1 MLRIAVGIII
11 SYIYSLFILPKN
23 EGSEP
28 LLKPTIYPI
37 LYKGMVIIPYSDD
50 KAIHLHHWIIYLF
63 ICLLSIYYFIPKLFI
78 GFSLGLLLQGIQYKD
93 SFNFIC
99 NNPYK

>member
-1 MLRIAVGIII
+1 MIRIVIGIII

-23 EGSEP
+23 EGLEP

-37 LYKGMVIIPYSDD
+37 LYKGMVIIPYNKY
-50 KAIHLHHWIIYLF
+50 KAIHLHHWVIYLF
-63 ICLLSIYYFIPKLFI
+63 ICLLSIIYFIPEIII

-93 SFNFIC
+93 RFNFIC
-99 NNPYK
+99 NNPY

>member
-28 LLKPTIYPI
+28 
-37 LYKGMVIIPYSDD
+37 IIKTNNISY
-50 KAIHLHHWIIYLF
+50 IIQRY
-63 ICLLSIYYFIPKLFI
+63 
-78 GFSLGLLLQGIQYKD
+78 GNNSL
-93 SFNFIC
+93 
-99 NNPYK
+99 